1 MYFIMAS
8 KCNLFYFADRAL
20 LALVQGLERLF
31 VIRLL
36 FLSLYKDTQLSCV
49 FEKKNTIILTQYIS
63 FRYWPNNKSR
73 MYILETTGMSIR
85 D

>member
-8 KCNLFYFADRAL
+8 KCTLFYFADRAL
-20 LALVQGLERLF
+20 LVLVQGLERIF

-49 FEKKNTIILTQYIS
+49 FEKKEYYHTDAIYFFQVLA
-63 FRYWPNNKSR
+63 
-73 MYILETTGMSIR
+73 
-85 D
+85 